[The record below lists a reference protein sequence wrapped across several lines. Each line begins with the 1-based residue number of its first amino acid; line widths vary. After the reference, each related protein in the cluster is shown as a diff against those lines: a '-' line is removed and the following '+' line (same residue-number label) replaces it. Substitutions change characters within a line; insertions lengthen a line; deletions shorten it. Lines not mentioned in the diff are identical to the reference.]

1 MTDYGLIETTYLND
15 AIITPSAVKN
25 AVRSNTALVS
35 LMWAHNE
42 VGTVTDIPEVAYAVK
57 QMNP

>member
-25 AVRSNTALVS
+25 AVKSNTALVS

-57 QMNP
+57 